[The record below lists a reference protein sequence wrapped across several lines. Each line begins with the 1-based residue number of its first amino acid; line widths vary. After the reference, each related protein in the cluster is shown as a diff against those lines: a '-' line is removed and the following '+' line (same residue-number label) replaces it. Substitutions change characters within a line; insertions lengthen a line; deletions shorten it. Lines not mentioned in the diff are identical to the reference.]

1 MSRIKGEAFLS
12 FFISFI
18 MPTVKSPLRMD
29 HEFRFAK
36 PMRDMVG
43 CRESVCHVKYFT
55 IFFHGR
61 KKEDARHMFDFFLET
76 RSLTSEILD
85 LLDDE
90 AKEIKIE
97 MATTEKI
104 TTDKLK
110 AAFPLSIEVEAGAP
124 TAVDSDLTRLFNNE
138 VSCIAFVMNK

>member
-1 MSRIKGEAFLS
+1 MFT

-18 MPTVKSPLRMD
+18 MPTTLRMD
-29 HEFRFAK
+29 HEFRFLK

-43 CRESVCHVKYFT
+43 CREPVCQVKYFT
-55 IFFHGR
+55 IFFHGM
-61 KKEDARHMFDFFLET
+61 KKEDARDMFDFFLET
-76 RSLTSEILD
+76 FNSEILD

-90 AKEIKIE
+90 ANEIKIE
-97 MATTEKI
+97 MATTEMM

-110 AAFPLSIEVEAGAP
+110 AAFPSPIEVEAGAP
-124 TAVDSDLTRLFNNE
+124 TAVDSDLSRLFNNE